1 MMPMKINI
9 NVDEQL
15 SDIEININCGELTE
29 DVERIIAAIR
39 MSSRQLV
46 VKNTQLG
53 EDVILD
59 AKDIA
64 YVEAIDRKCFVYTED
79 NVFETSYKLY
89 ELEALFSGMKFCRV
103 SKSCLVSLKFIYSI
117 KTEINHRL
125 RLTLKNKE
133 DIIVSRQYTESIKEQ
148 LGVKKNGK

>member
-1 MMPMKINI
+1 MMSMKINI

-29 DVERIIAAIR
+29 DVERMIAAIR

-46 VKNTQLG
+46 VKNTQSG
-53 EDVILD
+53 EDVILET
-59 AKDIA
+59 KDIA

-79 NVFETSYKLY
+79 QVFETSYKLY

-103 SKSCLVSLKFIYSI
+103 SKSCLVSLKYIYSI
-117 KTEINHRL
+117 KTEMNHRL

-133 DIIVSRQYTESIKEQ
+133 AIIVSRQYAEDIKEQ

>member
-29 DVERIIAAIR
+29 DVERIIATIR

-46 VKNTQLG
+46 VKNTQSG
-53 EDVILD
+53 EDIILD

-79 NVFETSYKLY
+79 NVFETSYRLY
-89 ELEALFSGMKFCRV
+89 ELETLFSGMKFCRV

-117 KTEINHRL
+117 KTEMNHRL

-133 DIIVSRQYTESIKEQ
+133 AIIVSRQYAEGIKEQ

>member
-1 MMPMKINI
+1 MKINI

-29 DVERIIAAIR
+29 DVERIIATIR

-46 VKNTQLG
+46 VKNTQSG
-53 EDVILD
+53 EDIILD

-79 NVFETSYKLY
+79 NVFETSYRLY
-89 ELEALFSGMKFCRV
+89 ELETLFSGMKFCRV

-117 KTEINHRL
+117 KTEMNHRL

-133 DIIVSRQYTESIKEQ
+133 AIIVSRQYAEGIKEQ